1 MKKYRQKY
9 RQNTVSLYMF
19 DDVFDAIHIITIKY
33 IFNNIPTPLEA
44 WNIDYNFDDNN
55 KVKL

>member
-1 MKKYRQKY
+1 
-9 RQNTVSLYMF
+9 MF